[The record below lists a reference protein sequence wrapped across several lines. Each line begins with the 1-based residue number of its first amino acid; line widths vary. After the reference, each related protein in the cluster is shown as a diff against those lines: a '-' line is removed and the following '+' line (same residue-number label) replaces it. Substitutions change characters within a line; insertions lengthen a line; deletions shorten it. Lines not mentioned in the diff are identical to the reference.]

1 MTSYRRVY
9 LYLLVF
15 LWVAPIFTALYGGED
30 DLLYGYST
38 IDGLGLHLMLSLAMG
53 AGAFWFLFVSG
64 NGSGRHSLQPKRRVV
79 IKNNF
84 YVFGYAITLIGLAAA
99 IYSATYNKGVG
110 QHFMDLASGSSE
122 VRDDFLLSSK
132 DGGVSGLIKI
142 LAFGPLSVFLA
153 MSAVNYFYQVDLI
166 EKNRLSRLYYFSI
179 ACSILKS
186 VFSIDRLT
194 LVAIFLV
201 GAAFMMKRFT
211 VIRFLF
217 LVAVLAA
224 TSWISSRRLSDY
236 GLLDFFSLYLNLG
249 LINLGLLKDSL
260 TAYAYGFETF
270 LQPVLFVFGFFEVQG
285 VYEPVKYE
293 WAWNPAQYIFG
304 FMFIDFGYL
313 CVVPLFFLSY
323 GILFVERK
331 AIAGARFAVF
341 IYFHILYCLI
351 SFLGVPAFRGLEFW
365 FGILV
370 AILLARYCRIENGMV
385 IRGRA
390 R

>member
-1 MTSYRRVY
+1 MTSYKKVY

-30 DLLYGYST
+30 DLLYGYSAL
-38 IDGLGLHLMLSLAMG
+38 DGLGLHLLFSFAMG
-53 AGAFWFLFVSG
+53 AGAIWFLFLSSYGG
-64 NGSGRHSLQPKRRVV
+64 NHYRVHPKRRVV
-79 IKNNF
+79 IKKAF
-84 YVFGYAITLIGLAAA
+84 YYFGYAITSVGLAAA

-142 LAFGPLSVFLA
+142 FAFGPLSVFLA
-153 MSAVNYFYQVDLI
+153 MSAVIFFYQVDLV
-166 EKNRLSRLYYFSI
+166 EAARLSRLYYFSI

-201 GAAFMMKRFT
+201 GVSFMVKKFT
-211 VIRFLF
+211 VSRFLF
-217 LVAVLAA
+217 LAAVLAA
-224 TSWISSRRLSDY
+224 TGWISSRRISDY
-236 GLLDFFSLYLNLG
+236 GLVNFFSLYLNLG
-249 LINLGLLKDSL
+249 LVNLGLLDNSVSG
-260 TAYAYGFETF
+260 YALGFETF
-270 LQPVLFVFGFFEVQG
+270 LQPFLFVLSFFDVQG
-285 VYEPVKYE
+285 IYEPLKYD

-304 FMFIDFGYL
+304 FMFMDFGYFS
-313 CVVPLFFLSY
+313 VIPLFLLSY
-323 GILFVERK
+323 WILLIERK
-331 AIAGARFAVF
+331 AASGSRFAVF
-341 IYFHILYCLI
+341 IYFHVLYCLI

-365 FGILV
+365 FGIIV
-370 AILLARYCRIENGMV
+370 AVFLARYVAVLKVSGLIE
-385 IRGRA
+385 A